1 MVVFCLVVFKS
12 GKYLVFGEKIYMG
25 FKVDVIVWDFEKGI
39 IKYILDLLYKVKVE
53 VFVFFLNDKY
63 FVFFGG

>member
-1 MVVFCLVVFKS
+1 
-12 GKYLVFGEKIYMG
+12 MG

-63 FVFFGG
+63 FVFFGGQDDGW